1 VRALRSR
8 CVSFWV
14 TFILIVVALNFQKPS
29 AAAVTREEVERAIR
43 EGVRYLVKEQRDDG
57 SWADVENDARTGV
70 TSMVTLA
77 LLTAGEKPDSPA
89 VKKALE
95 YLRGFSPSDLHSTYS
110 ISLQTMVYAA
120 ADPAKDIRRITQNV
134 EWLQEAQIKP
144 GDPQYWPGSWS
155 YSESKRGRPGDNSN
169 TQYAL
174 LGLHA
179 ASEVGVPVKQT
190 VWELSRAYW
199 ERSQKR
205 DGSWAYTPDSNI
217 PTASM
222 SCAGISSL
230 IISGLRRFQGGEF
243 LQGETIQDCGS
254 GGVNRSLQRGIDWLA
269 SHFQVGQNF
278 GAGNQWKFYYLYGL
292 ERAGRLAGIR
302 FFGQHDW
309 YRLGAEELVH
319 EQQKLTGAWEGA
331 LVEKDP
337 VLATSFALLFLA
349 KGRAPVLINKLR
361 HGPTGDWDNDPDDVR
376 NIVNVVSHNW
386 KNLLTW
392 QVVDPASASV
402 PELLQAPI
410 VFMNGHKA
418 PELTALAK
426 RNLKDFVEQGG
437 FIFADACCG
446 SREFDAGFKQLMR
459 EVFPKEDYKLR
470 PLSEDHPVWRAKN
483 MLSPEHFALW
493 GIEHGCRTVVIY
505 SPADLSCYWNQSER
519 SPNNPAVIGAI
530 KVAENVIDYATGREM
545 PADKLTIREMQN
557 RKAEPPKR
565 GALRIGKL
573 MHAGDWNIARQA
585 IPNLMDVLSRPPFNL
600 DVVINQKDLFAR
612 DPSMVYYPLIY
623 IHGRASLSFPKED
636 LDALRSHLDPGGGTL
651 FADAACGSPAFDA
664 SFRRF
669 VSELLPTNPL
679 VPIPKDDELYT
690 LKVGADLSKVQ
701 YTKAAGGGTDFPQL
715 EGVRINGH
723 WAIIYSKYDIGC
735 ALERQTGIECK
746 GYTYESALK
755 IAGNIVI
762 YSTLP

>member
-1 VRALRSR
+1 
-8 CVSFWV
+8 
-14 TFILIVVALNFQKPS
+14 
-29 AAAVTREEVERAIR
+29 
-43 EGVRYLVKEQRDDG
+43 
-57 SWADVENDARTGV
+57 
-70 TSMVTLA
+70 MVTLA

-89 VKKALE
+89 IRKALD
-95 YLRGFSPSDLHSTYS
+95 YLRGFSPNELHSTYA

-120 ADPAKDIRRITQNV
+120 ADPAKDLVRITANV
-134 EWLQEAQIKP
+134 GWLQDAQIKP
-144 GDPQYWPGSWS
+144 SDPQGWPGSWS

-179 ASEVGVPVKQT
+179 ASEVGVQVKQT

-199 ERSQKR
+199 ERFQKR

-222 SCAGISSL
+222 TCAGISSL
-230 IISGLRRFQGGEF
+230 IISGLRRFQGSEY

-254 GGVNRSLQRGIDWLA
+254 GGLNKNLQHGIDWLA

-319 EQQKLTGAWEGA
+319 DQDKLNGSWQGA
-331 LVEKDP
+331 LVERDP
-337 VLATSFALLFLA
+337 VLASSFALLFLA

-361 HGPTGDWDNDPDDVR
+361 HGPIGDWDNDPDDIR
-376 NIVNVVSHNW
+376 NIVNLVSHNW

-392 QVVDPASASV
+392 QVVDPAIASV

-410 VFMNGHKA
+410 VFFNGHKP
-418 PELTALAK
+418 PELNALA
-426 RNLKDFVEQGG
+426 RQNLKEFVEQGG
-437 FIFADACCG
+437 FIFAEACCG
-446 SREFDAGFKQLMR
+446 SREFDAGFKKLMK
-459 EVFPKEDYKLR
+459 EVFPQEDYKLR
-470 PLSEDHPVWRAKN
+470 PLAEDHPVWRAKN
-483 MLSPEHFALW
+483 LLSPEHYPLW

-519 SPNNPAVIGAI
+519 TPNNPAVIGAI
-530 KVAENVIDYATGREM
+530 KVGENVIDYATGREM
-545 PADKLTIREMQN
+545 PADKLTLRELQN

-565 GALRIGKL
+565 GSLRIGKL

-585 IPNLMDVLSRPPFNL
+585 IPNLMDVLSRPPYGMN
-600 DVVINQKDLFAR
+600 VVIDQKDLFAR
-612 DPSMVYYPLIY
+612 DPSLMYYPLIY
-623 IHGRASLSFPKED
+623 IHGRASLSFPRED
-636 LDALRSHLDPGGGTL
+636 LDALRNHLDPGGGTL

-669 VSELLPTNPL
+669 VTELLPTNPL
-679 VPIPKDDELYT
+679 VTIPKDDELYT
-690 LKVGADLSKVQ
+690 VKIGADLSKVQ
-701 YTKAAGGGTDFPQL
+701 YTKAAGGGVDFPQL

-735 ALERQTGIECK
+735 ALERHTGIECK

>member
-1 VRALRSR
+1 MRSLRSR
-8 CVSFWV
+8 FGSFWV
-14 TFILIVVALNFQKPS
+14 TLILIVAALNFPRPS

-43 EGVRYLVKEQRDDG
+43 EGVRYLKGQQRDDG

-77 LLTAGEKPDSPA
+77 LLTAGERPDSQTIR
-89 VKKALE
+89 KALE
-95 YLRGFSPSDLHSTYS
+95 YLRGFTPSDLHSTYA

-120 ADPAKDIRRITQNV
+120 ADPAKDSVRIAANV
-134 EWLQEAQIKP
+134 DWLQDAQIKP
-144 GDPQYWPGSWS
+144 GDAQYWPGSWS
-155 YSESKRGRPGDNSN
+155 YAESKRGRPGDNSN

-190 VWELSRAYW
+190 VWELSRRYW

-230 IISGLRRFQGGEF
+230 IISGLRRFEGGEF
-243 LQGETIQDCGS
+243 LQVETIQDCGS
-254 GGVNRSLQRGIDWLA
+254 GGINRSLQRGIDWLA

-309 YRLGAEELVH
+309 YRMGAEELVH
-319 EQQKLTGAWEGA
+319 DQQHLDGSWEGA

-361 HGPTGDWDNDPDDVR
+361 HGKSGDWDNDPDDVR

-392 QVVDPASASV
+392 QVVDPAIASV

-410 VFMNGHKA
+410 VFLNGHKA
-418 PELTALAK
+418 PELNALA
-426 RNLKDFVEQGG
+426 RQNLKDFVEQGG
-437 FIFADACCG
+437 FILADACCG

-459 EVFPKEDYKLR
+459 ELFPQEDYKLR
-470 PLSEDHPVWRAKN
+470 PLSKDHPVWRAKN
-483 MLSPEHFALW
+483 LLTADDYSLW

-545 PADKLTIREMQN
+545 PADKLTLRELQN

-565 GALRIGKL
+565 GALRIAKL
-573 MHAGDWNIARQA
+573 MHAGDWNIARLA
-585 IPNLMDVLSRPPFNL
+585 IPNLMENLRRPPFNFNVVL
-600 DVVINQKDLFAR
+600 DQKDLFAR
-612 DPSMVYYPLIY
+612 DPSLVYYPLIY

-669 VSELLPTNPL
+669 VTELLPTNPL
-679 VPIPKDDELYT
+679 VPIPKEDELYT
-690 LKVGADLSKVQ
+690 LKIGADLSKVQ
-701 YTKAAGGGTDFPQL
+701 YTKAAGGGADFPQL

-735 ALERQTGIECK
+735 ALERHTGIECK